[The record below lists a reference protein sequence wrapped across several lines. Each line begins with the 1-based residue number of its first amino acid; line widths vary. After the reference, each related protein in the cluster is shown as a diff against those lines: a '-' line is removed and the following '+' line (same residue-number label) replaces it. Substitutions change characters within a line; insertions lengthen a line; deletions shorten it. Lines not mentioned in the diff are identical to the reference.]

1 MTWADWQK
9 DLQLAT
15 ERFLTWRKRRKLIKK
30 EKQRRKNPVVDWI
43 EVILS
48 AALIVLLINQYLF
61 QAYMIPSESM
71 VGSLEIGDRI
81 FVNKLVF
88 GPELVPGQ
96 FKVAGFRVPRRG
108 EVVIFENPTYISRG
122 PAFDIV
128 QRLLYMLTLTLV
140 DIDRDESGN
149 VAVHFLIKRAIGM
162 PGDRMRVVRGN
173 MEFLPPG
180 ETAWIPESELKRR
193 LDLVYSTRRL
203 FPAESY
209 ATLDRLTRAVALED
223 AGIKTD
229 VDTAKLSQQLEG
241 ARYRDIY
248 HAELIWNRTRYEVSP
263 HTSRYGRE
271 WRKRDLGWYIGDRY
285 LFPMGDNRDNSR
297 DARYFNAV
305 TFKKVL
311 GTGHRALL
319 ASRADRRREI
329 VAGQS

>member
-1 MTWADWQK
+1 MTWAERQK
-9 DLQLAT
+9 ELQHAT

-30 EKQRRKNPVVDWI
+30 EKQRRKNPVLDWI

-96 FKVAGFRVPRRG
+96 LKMPGFRTPRRA

-122 PAFDIV
+122 PAFDIA

-140 DIDRDESGN
+140 DIDRDENGN
-149 VAVHFLIKRAIGM
+149 PAVHFLIKRAIGM
-162 PGDRMRVVRGN
+162 PGDRLRAVQGN

-180 ETAWIPESELKRR
+180 ETAWIAESELKRR
-193 LDLVYSTRRL
+193 LDLTYPTRRL

-229 VDTAKLSQQLEG
+229 VDTAKLTQQLEG

-248 HAELIWNRTRYEVSP
+248 DAELVWNRTRYEVSP

-271 WRKRDLGWYIGDRY
+271 WRRREVGWYIGDHY

-305 TFKKVL
+305 TFAKVL
-311 GTGHRALL
+311 GRATIRFWPL
-319 ASRADRRREI
+319 ARVGVVR
-329 VAGQS
+329 